1 MKNLE
6 SEIQKQ
12 MKLLNISYEDA
23 KELAE
28 YDYKIDHGVIDEQ
41 TLATKPTKEQKAM
54 LRKVMHASSDKTRKT
69 STKERKVDEEKKQIL
84 ITVADALQEFSPK
97 INKETEINFVIGENS
112 FTLKLTRHR
121 NPKK

>member
-28 YDYKIDHGVIDEQ
+28 YDYKIDRGVEDEQ

-54 LRKVMHASSDKTRKT
+54 LRKVIHASSDKTRKT
-69 STKERKVDEEKKQIL
+69 SAKERKVDEEKKQIL
-84 ITVADALQEFSPK
+84 ITVADVLQEFSPK

>member
-28 YDYKIDHGVIDEQ
+28 YDYKIDLGIEDEQ

-54 LRKVMHASSDKTRKT
+54 LRKVMHASSEKTRKV

-84 ITVADALQEFSPK
+84 TTVADVLQEFSPK
-97 INKETEINFVIGENS
+97 IKTETEINFAIGENS
-112 FTLKLTRHR
+112 YTLKLTKHR